1 MSKVRKDY
9 FSESFVLFTN
19 EKLDKIKKLKKV
31 VKKKDCPYCPGNE
44 HITGPADLV
53 LISKEGTLAKLA
65 DEDESFVKDWTVRVF
80 LNKDAIVSPDEER
93 IFSDYPQYS
102 EPAIGYHYV
111 VVLSQKHT
119 IDLSEIDSE
128 QWTNILTTVQ
138 DKSRWLYSQKH
149 VSYVAVYMNH
159 GVEAGAEIEHPHLQ
173 IVSLPTVPP
182 VIEVEAKFM
191 KKPLREKGICPMCV
205 IVKEEESSKRII
217 GKTENFVTFAPW
229 ASKHPYEYWI
239 FPRQHDVSFV
249 KFTQKGISELSEVI
263 HKSIE
268 SLTKTLGIVAFN
280 LVVHSSPE
288 KKTSKQ
294 IHWHIEIYPRIET
307 KTGLEISSN
316 IQVNKIL
323 PEEAAKKLA
332 KNFQK

>member
-1 MSKVRKDY
+1 M
-9 FSESFVLFTN
+9 
-19 EKLDKIKKLKKV
+19 
-31 VKKKDCPYCPGNE
+31 
-44 HITGPADLV
+44 
-53 LISKEGTLAKLA
+53 
-65 DEDESFVKDWTVRVF
+65 
-80 LNKDAIVSPDEER
+80 
-93 IFSDYPQYS
+93 
-102 EPAIGYHYV
+102 
-111 VVLSQKHT
+111 LSQKHT
-119 IDLSEIDSE
+119 IDVSEIDSE

-182 VIEVEAKFM
+182 VIEAEAKFM

-205 IVKEEESSKRII
+205 IVKKEESSKRII
-217 GKTENFVTFAPW
+217 GKTESFITFAPW

-239 FPRQHDVSFV
+239 FPRQHEVSFV
-249 KFTQKGISELSEVI
+249 KSTQKGISELSEVI

-316 IQVNKIL
+316 IQVNNIL

>member
-19 EKLDKIKKLKKV
+19 EKPDKIKKLKKV

-44 HITGPADLV
+44 RITGPADLV

-119 IDLSEIDSE
+119 IDVSEIGIE

-182 VIEVEAKFM
+182 VIEAEAKFM

-205 IVKEEESSKRII
+205 IVKKEESSKRII
-217 GKTENFVTFAPW
+217 GKTENFVMFAPW

-239 FPRQHDVSFV
+239 FPRQHEVSFV
-249 KFTQKGISELSEVI
+249 KSTQKGISELSEVI

>member
-44 HITGPADLV
+44 HITGPADLI
-53 LISKEGTLAKLA
+53 LISKEGALAKLA

-182 VIEVEAKFM
+182 VIEAKFM

-217 GKTENFVTFAPW
+217 GKTENFVMFAPW

>member
-1 MSKVRKDY
+1 MRKDY

-19 EKLDKIKKLKKV
+19 EKLEKIKKLKKV

-53 LISKEGTLAKLA
+53 LISKEGALAKLV
-65 DEDESFVKDWTVRVF
+65 DEEESFVKDWTVRVF

-119 IDLSEIDSE
+119 IDVSEIDSE

-182 VIEVEAKFM
+182 VIEAEAKFM

-205 IVKEEESSKRII
+205 IIKKEESSKRII
-217 GKTENFVTFAPW
+217 GKTKSFITFAPW

-239 FPRQHDVSFV
+239 FPRQHEVSFV
-249 KFTQKGISELSEVI
+249 KSTQKGISELSEVI

-294 IHWHIEIYPRIET
+294 IHWHVEIYPRIET

>member
-19 EKLDKIKKLKKV
+19 EKPDKIKKLKKV

-44 HITGPADLV
+44 RITGPADLV

-119 IDLSEIDSE
+119 IDVSEIDSE

-182 VIEVEAKFM
+182 VIEAEAKFM

-239 FPRQHDVSFV
+239 FPRQHEVSFV
-249 KFTQKGISELSEVI
+249 KSTQKGISELSEVI

>member
-9 FSESFVLFTN
+9 FSESFVLFTS
-19 EKLDKIKKLKKV
+19 EKPDKIKKLKKV

-119 IDLSEIDSE
+119 IDVSEIGIE

-182 VIEVEAKFM
+182 VIEAEAKFM

-205 IVKEEESSKRII
+205 IVKKEESSKRII
-217 GKTENFVTFAPW
+217 GKTESFITFAPW
-229 ASKHPYEYWI
+229 ASKHPYEHWI
-239 FPRQHDVSFV
+239 FPRQHEVSFV
-249 KFTQKGISELSEVI
+249 KSTQKGISELSEVI

>member
-19 EKLDKIKKLKKV
+19 EKPDKIKKLKKV

-53 LISKEGTLAKLA
+53 LISKEGALAKLA
-65 DEDESFVKDWTVRVF
+65 DEEESFVKDWTVRVF

-119 IDLSEIDSE
+119 IDVSEIDSE

-182 VIEVEAKFM
+182 VIEAEAKFM

-217 GKTENFVTFAPW
+217 GKTENFVMFAPW

-239 FPRQHDVSFV
+239 FPRQHEVSFV
-249 KFTQKGISELSEVI
+249 KFTQKGISELSEII

-294 IHWHIEIYPRIET
+294 IHWHIEIYPRLET

>member
-19 EKLDKIKKLKKV
+19 EKPDKIKKLKKV

-119 IDLSEIDSE
+119 IDVSEIGSE

-182 VIEVEAKFM
+182 VIEAEAKFM

-217 GKTENFVTFAPW
+217 GKTENFVMFAPW

-239 FPRQHDVSFV
+239 FPRQHEVSFV
-249 KFTQKGISELSEVI
+249 KSTQKGISELSEVI

-294 IHWHIEIYPRIET
+294 IHWHIEIYPRLET

>member
-19 EKLDKIKKLKKV
+19 EKPDKIKKLKKV

-53 LISKEGTLAKLA
+53 LISKEGALAKLV
-65 DEDESFVKDWTVRVF
+65 DEEESFVKDWTVRVF

-119 IDLSEIDSE
+119 IDVSEIDSE

-182 VIEVEAKFM
+182 VIEAEAKFM

-205 IVKEEESSKRII
+205 IVKKEESSKRII
-217 GKTENFVTFAPW
+217 GKTESFITFAPW

-239 FPRQHDVSFV
+239 LPRQHEVSFV
-249 KFTQKGISELSEVI
+249 KSTQKGISELSEVI

-294 IHWHIEIYPRIET
+294 IHWHVEIYPRIET

>member
-19 EKLDKIKKLKKV
+19 EKPDKIKKLKKV

-119 IDLSEIDSE
+119 IDVSEIGSE

-182 VIEVEAKFM
+182 VIEAEAKFM

-239 FPRQHDVSFV
+239 FPRQHEVSFV
-249 KFTQKGISELSEVI
+249 KSTQKGISELSEVI

-294 IHWHIEIYPRIET
+294 IHWHIEIYPRLET

>member
-9 FSESFVLFTN
+9 FSESFVLFTS
-19 EKLDKIKKLKKV
+19 EKTDKIKKLKKV

-44 HITGPADLV
+44 HITGPADLI
-53 LISKEGTLAKLA
+53 LISKEGALAKLA

-119 IDLSEIDSE
+119 IDVSEIGIE

-182 VIEVEAKFM
+182 VIEAEAKFM

-239 FPRQHDVSFV
+239 FPRQHEVSFV
-249 KFTQKGISELSEVI
+249 KSTQKGISELSEVI

>member
-19 EKLDKIKKLKKV
+19 EKPDKIKKLKKV

-53 LISKEGTLAKLA
+53 LISKEGALAKLA
-65 DEDESFVKDWTVRVF
+65 DEDESFVKDWTVRAF

-119 IDLSEIDSE
+119 IDVSEIGSE

-182 VIEVEAKFM
+182 VIEAEAKFM

-239 FPRQHDVSFV
+239 FPRQHEVSFV
-249 KFTQKGISELSEVI
+249 KSTQKGISELSEII

-294 IHWHIEIYPRIET
+294 IHWHIEIYPRLET

>member
-53 LISKEGTLAKLA
+53 IISKEGALAKLA

-182 VIEVEAKFM
+182 VIEVESKFM

-217 GKTENFVTFAPW
+217 GKTENFVMFAPW

>member
-1 MSKVRKDY
+1 MRKDY

-19 EKLDKIKKLKKV
+19 EKLEKIKKLKKV

-44 HITGPADLV
+44 HITGPADLI
-53 LISKEGTLAKLA
+53 LISKEGALAKLA

-182 VIEVEAKFM
+182 VIEAEAKFM

-217 GKTENFVTFAPW
+217 GKTENFVMFAPW

>member
-19 EKLDKIKKLKKV
+19 EKPDKIKKLKKV

-65 DEDESFVKDWTVRVF
+65 DEDESFVKDWTVRAF

-119 IDLSEIDSE
+119 IDVSEIGSE

-182 VIEVEAKFM
+182 VIEAEAKFM

-217 GKTENFVTFAPW
+217 GKTENFVMFAPW

-239 FPRQHDVSFV
+239 FPRQHEVSFV
-249 KFTQKGISELSEVI
+249 KFTQKGISELSEII

-294 IHWHIEIYPRIET
+294 IHWHIEIYPRLET

>member
-9 FSESFVLFTN
+9 FSESFVLFTS
-19 EKLDKIKKLKKV
+19 EKPDKIKKLKKV

-44 HITGPADLV
+44 RITGPADLV

-119 IDLSEIDSE
+119 IDVSEIGIE

-182 VIEVEAKFM
+182 VIEAEAKFM

-239 FPRQHDVSFV
+239 FPRQHEVSFV
-249 KFTQKGISELSEVI
+249 KSTQKGISELSEVI

>member
-1 MSKVRKDY
+1 MRKDY

-53 LISKEGTLAKLA
+53 LISKEGALAKLV
-65 DEDESFVKDWTVRVF
+65 DEEESFVKDWTVRVF

-119 IDLSEIDSE
+119 IDVSEIDSE

-182 VIEVEAKFM
+182 VIEAEAKFM

-205 IVKEEESSKRII
+205 IIKKEESSKRII
-217 GKTENFVTFAPW
+217 GKTESFITFAPW

-239 FPRQHDVSFV
+239 FPRQHEVSFV
-249 KFTQKGISELSEVI
+249 KSTQKGISELSEVI

-294 IHWHIEIYPRIET
+294 IHWHVEIYPRIET

>member
-19 EKLDKIKKLKKV
+19 EKPDKIKKLKKV

-65 DEDESFVKDWTVRVF
+65 DEDESFVKDWTVRAF

-119 IDLSEIDSE
+119 IDVSEIGSE

-159 GVEAGAEIEHPHLQ
+159 GVEAGAEIERPHLQ

-182 VIEVEAKFM
+182 VIEAEAKFM

-217 GKTENFVTFAPW
+217 GKTENFVMFAPW

-239 FPRQHDVSFV
+239 FPRQHEVSFV
-249 KFTQKGISELSEVI
+249 KFTQKGISELSEII

-294 IHWHIEIYPRIET
+294 IHWHIEIYPRLET

>member
-19 EKLDKIKKLKKV
+19 EKPDKIKKLKKV

-102 EPAIGYHYV
+102 EPATGYHYV

-119 IDLSEIDSE
+119 IDVSEIGSE

-182 VIEVEAKFM
+182 VIEAEAKFM

-205 IVKEEESSKRII
+205 IVKEEESSKRMI
-217 GKTENFVTFAPW
+217 GKTENFVMFAPW

-239 FPRQHDVSFV
+239 FPRQHEVSFV
-249 KFTQKGISELSEVI
+249 KFTQKGISELSEII

-294 IHWHIEIYPRIET
+294 IHWHIEIYPRLET

>member
-19 EKLDKIKKLKKV
+19 EKPDKIKKLKKV

-44 HITGPADLV
+44 RITGPADLV

-119 IDLSEIDSE
+119 IDVSEIGIE

-182 VIEVEAKFM
+182 VIEAEAKFM

-239 FPRQHDVSFV
+239 FPRQHEVSFV

>member
-44 HITGPADLV
+44 HITGPADLI
-53 LISKEGTLAKLA
+53 LISKEGALAKLA

-217 GKTENFVTFAPW
+217 GKTENFVMFAPW

-280 LVVHSSPE
+280 LVIHSSPE

>member
-1 MSKVRKDY
+1 MRKDY

-19 EKLDKIKKLKKV
+19 EKLEKIKKLKKV
-31 VKKKDCPYCPGNE
+31 VNKKDCAYCPGNE

-53 LISKEGTLAKLA
+53 LISKEGALAKLV
-65 DEDESFVKDWTVRVF
+65 DEEENFVKNWTVRVF

-119 IDLSEIDSE
+119 IDVSEIDSE

-182 VIEVEAKFM
+182 VIEAEAKFM

-205 IVKEEESSKRII
+205 IVKKEESSKRII
-217 GKTENFVTFAPW
+217 GKTESFITFAPW

-239 FPRQHDVSFV
+239 FPRQHEVSFV
-249 KFTQKGISELSEVI
+249 KSTQKGISELSEVI

-294 IHWHIEIYPRIET
+294 IHWHVEIYPRIET

>member
-1 MSKVRKDY
+1 LSKVRKDY

-19 EKLDKIKKLKKV
+19 EKPDKIKKLKKV

-44 HITGPADLV
+44 RITGPADLV

-119 IDLSEIDSE
+119 IDVSEIGIE

-182 VIEVEAKFM
+182 VIEAEAKFM

-239 FPRQHDVSFV
+239 FPRQHEVSFV
-249 KFTQKGISELSEVI
+249 KSTQKGISELSEVI

>member
-53 LISKEGTLAKLA
+53 LISKEGALAKLA

-119 IDLSEIDSE
+119 IDLSEIDRE

>member
-1 MSKVRKDY
+1 M
-9 FSESFVLFTN
+9 
-19 EKLDKIKKLKKV
+19 
-31 VKKKDCPYCPGNE
+31 
-44 HITGPADLV
+44 
-53 LISKEGTLAKLA
+53 
-65 DEDESFVKDWTVRVF
+65 
-80 LNKDAIVSPDEER
+80 
-93 IFSDYPQYS
+93 
-102 EPAIGYHYV
+102 
-111 VVLSQKHT
+111 LSQKHT

-182 VIEVEAKFM
+182 VIEVEAEFM

-217 GKTENFVTFAPW
+217 GKTENFVMFAPW

-239 FPRQHDVSFV
+239 FPRQHDVSFI
-249 KFTQKGISELSEVI
+249 KFTQKGISDLSEVI

-280 LVVHSSPE
+280 LVIHSSPE

>member
-19 EKLDKIKKLKKV
+19 EKLEKIKKLKKV

-53 LISKEGTLAKLA
+53 LISKEGALAKLV
-65 DEDESFVKDWTVRVF
+65 DEEESFVKDWTVRVF

-119 IDLSEIDSE
+119 IDVSEIDSE

-182 VIEVEAKFM
+182 VIEAEAKFM
-191 KKPLREKGICPMCV
+191 KKPLREIGICPMCV
-205 IVKEEESSKRII
+205 IVKKEESSKRII
-217 GKTENFVTFAPW
+217 GKTESFITFAPW

-239 FPRQHDVSFV
+239 FPRQHEVSFV
-249 KFTQKGISELSEVI
+249 KSTQKGISELSEVI

-294 IHWHIEIYPRIET
+294 IHWHVEIYPRIET

>member
-1 MSKVRKDY
+1 MRKDY

-19 EKLDKIKKLKKV
+19 EKLEKIKKLKKV

-44 HITGPADLV
+44 HITGPADLI
-53 LISKEGTLAKLA
+53 LISKEGALAKLA

-80 LNKDAIVSPDEER
+80 LNKDAIVSPDEKR

-217 GKTENFVTFAPW
+217 GKTENFVMFAPW

>member
-1 MSKVRKDY
+1 MRKDY

-19 EKLDKIKKLKKV
+19 EKLEKIKKLKKV

-53 LISKEGTLAKLA
+53 LISKEGALAKLV
-65 DEDESFVKDWTVRVF
+65 DEEESFVKDWTVRVF

-119 IDLSEIDSE
+119 IDVSEIDSE

-182 VIEVEAKFM
+182 VIEAEAKFM

-205 IVKEEESSKRII
+205 IVKKEESSKRII
-217 GKTENFVTFAPW
+217 GKTESFITFAPW

-239 FPRQHDVSFV
+239 FPRQHEVSFV
-249 KFTQKGISELSEVI
+249 KSTQKGISELSEVI

-294 IHWHIEIYPRIET
+294 IHWHVEIYPRIET

>member
-19 EKLDKIKKLKKV
+19 EKPDKIKKLKKV

-53 LISKEGTLAKLA
+53 LISKEGALAKLA
-65 DEDESFVKDWTVRVF
+65 DEEESFVKDWTVRVF

-119 IDLSEIDSE
+119 IDVSEIDSE

-182 VIEVEAKFM
+182 VIEAEAKFM

-205 IVKEEESSKRII
+205 IVKKEESSKRII
-217 GKTENFVTFAPW
+217 GKTESFITFAPW

-239 FPRQHDVSFV
+239 FPRQHEVSFV
-249 KFTQKGISELSEVI
+249 KSTQKGISELSEVI

>member
-19 EKLDKIKKLKKV
+19 EKPDKIKKLKKV

-65 DEDESFVKDWTVRVF
+65 DEDESFVKDWTVRAF
-80 LNKDAIVSPDEER
+80 LNKNAIVSPDEER

-119 IDLSEIDSE
+119 IDVSEIGSE

-182 VIEVEAKFM
+182 VIEAEAKFM

-217 GKTENFVTFAPW
+217 GKTENYVTFAPW

-239 FPRQHDVSFV
+239 FPRQHEVSFV
-249 KFTQKGISELSEVI
+249 KFTQKGISELSEII

-294 IHWHIEIYPRIET
+294 IHWHIEIYPRLET

>member
-19 EKLDKIKKLKKV
+19 EKPDKIKKLKKV

-53 LISKEGTLAKLA
+53 LISKEGALAKLV
-65 DEDESFVKDWTVRVF
+65 DEEESFVKDWTVRVF

-119 IDLSEIDSE
+119 IDVSEIDSE

-182 VIEVEAKFM
+182 VIEAEAKFM

-205 IVKEEESSKRII
+205 IVKKEESSKRII
-217 GKTENFVTFAPW
+217 GKTESFITFAPW

-239 FPRQHDVSFV
+239 FPRQHEVSFV
-249 KFTQKGISELSEVI
+249 KSTQKGISELSEVI

-294 IHWHIEIYPRIET
+294 IHWHVEIYPRIET

>member
-53 LISKEGTLAKLA
+53 LISKEGALAKLV
-65 DEDESFVKDWTVRVF
+65 DEEESFVKDWTVRVF

-119 IDLSEIDSE
+119 IDVSEIDSE

-182 VIEVEAKFM
+182 VIEAEAKFM

-217 GKTENFVTFAPW
+217 GKTESFITFAPW

-239 FPRQHDVSFV
+239 FPRQHEVSFV
-249 KFTQKGISELSEVI
+249 KSTQKGISELSEVI

-294 IHWHIEIYPRIET
+294 IHWHVEIYPRIET

>member
-19 EKLDKIKKLKKV
+19 EKPDKIKKLKKV

-65 DEDESFVKDWTVRVF
+65 DEEERFVKDWTVRAF
-80 LNKDAIVSPDEER
+80 LIKDAIVSPDEER

-119 IDLSEIDSE
+119 IDVSEIGSE

-159 GVEAGAEIEHPHLQ
+159 GVEAGAEIE
-173 IVSLPTVPP
+173 
-182 VIEVEAKFM
+182 
-191 KKPLREKGICPMCV
+191 
-205 IVKEEESSKRII
+205 
-217 GKTENFVTFAPW
+217 
-229 ASKHPYEYWI
+229 
-239 FPRQHDVSFV
+239 
-249 KFTQKGISELSEVI
+249 
-263 HKSIE
+263 
-268 SLTKTLGIVAFN
+268 
-280 LVVHSSPE
+280 
-288 KKTSKQ
+288 
-294 IHWHIEIYPRIET
+294 
-307 KTGLEISSN
+307 
-316 IQVNKIL
+316 
-323 PEEAAKKLA
+323 LA
-332 KNFQK
+332 

>member
-1 MSKVRKDY
+1 LSKVRKDY

-53 LISKEGTLAKLA
+53 LISKEGALAKLV
-65 DEDESFVKDWTVRVF
+65 DEEESFVKDWTVRVF

-119 IDLSEIDSE
+119 IDVSEIDSE

-182 VIEVEAKFM
+182 VIEAEAKFM

-205 IVKEEESSKRII
+205 IVKKEESSKRII
-217 GKTENFVTFAPW
+217 GKTESFITFAPW

-239 FPRQHDVSFV
+239 FPRQHEVSFV
-249 KFTQKGISELSEVI
+249 KSTQKGISELSEVI

>member
-1 MSKVRKDY
+1 MRKDY

-19 EKLDKIKKLKKV
+19 EKLEKIKKLKKV

-119 IDLSEIDSE
+119 IDVSEIDSE

-159 GVEAGAEIEHPHLQ
+159 GAEAGAEIEHPHLQ

-182 VIEVEAKFM
+182 VIEAEAKFM

-205 IVKEEESSKRII
+205 IVKKEESSKRII
-217 GKTENFVTFAPW
+217 GKTESFITFAPW

-239 FPRQHDVSFV
+239 FPRQHEVSFV
-249 KFTQKGISELSEVI
+249 KSTQKGISELSEVI

-294 IHWHIEIYPRIET
+294 IHWHVEIYPRIET

>member
-19 EKLDKIKKLKKV
+19 EKPDKIKKLKKV

-53 LISKEGTLAKLA
+53 LISKEGALAKLA
-65 DEDESFVKDWTVRVF
+65 DEEESFVKDWTVRVF

-119 IDLSEIDSE
+119 IDVSEIDSE

-182 VIEVEAKFM
+182 VIEAEAKFM

-239 FPRQHDVSFV
+239 FPRQHEVSFV
-249 KFTQKGISELSEVI
+249 KSTQKGISELSEVI

>member
-19 EKLDKIKKLKKV
+19 EKPDKIKKLKKV

-65 DEDESFVKDWTVRVF
+65 DEDESFVKDWTVRAF

-119 IDLSEIDSE
+119 IDVSEIGSE

-182 VIEVEAKFM
+182 VIEAEAKFM

-205 IVKEEESSKRII
+205 IVKEEESSKRMI
-217 GKTENFVTFAPW
+217 GKTENFVMFAPW

-239 FPRQHDVSFV
+239 FPRQHEVSFV
-249 KFTQKGISELSEVI
+249 KFTQKGISELSEII

-294 IHWHIEIYPRIET
+294 IHWHIEIYPRLET

>member
-19 EKLDKIKKLKKV
+19 EKPDKIKKLKKV

-53 LISKEGTLAKLA
+53 LISKEGALAKLA
-65 DEDESFVKDWTVRVF
+65 DEEESFVKDWTVRVF

-119 IDLSEIDSE
+119 IDVSEIDSE

-182 VIEVEAKFM
+182 VIEAEAKFM

-205 IVKEEESSKRII
+205 IVKKEESSKRII
-217 GKTENFVTFAPW
+217 GKTESFITFAPW

-239 FPRQHDVSFV
+239 FPRQHEVSFV
-249 KFTQKGISELSEVI
+249 KSTQKGISELSEVI

-294 IHWHIEIYPRIET
+294 IHWHVEIYPRIET